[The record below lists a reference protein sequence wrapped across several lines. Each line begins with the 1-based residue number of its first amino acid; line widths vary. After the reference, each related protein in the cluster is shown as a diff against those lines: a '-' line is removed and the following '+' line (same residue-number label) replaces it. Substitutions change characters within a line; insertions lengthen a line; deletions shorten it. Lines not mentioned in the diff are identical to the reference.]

1 MQTNQI
7 IWIIVLIVITAGII
21 IISYLDPSR
30 VQFHKVIT
38 KKHPASVIL
47 FSVVAAG
54 FLIAD
59 FFVDDD
65 QYHTCVGLGIIALI
79 TAMFAELG
87 LMFAP
92 FFLVICFGM
101 AFPHYV

>member
-7 IWIIVLIVITAGII
+7 IWVSVLIVITAGII
-21 IISYLDPSR
+21 TISYLDPSR
-30 VQFHKVIT
+30 VQFHNVIT

-65 QYHTCVGLGIIALI
+65 QYHKCVGLGIIALI

-92 FFLVICFGM
+92 FFLVICF
-101 AFPHYV
+101 VLLKVN

>member
-7 IWIIVLIVITAGII
+7 IWVIVLIAITAGII
-21 IISYLDPSR
+21 TISYLDPSR
-30 VQFHKVIT
+30 VQFHNVIT

-47 FSVVAAG
+47 FLVVAVG
-54 FLIAD
+54 FLVAD

-65 QYHTCVGLGIIALI
+65 QYHKCVGLGIIALI

>member
-7 IWIIVLIVITAGII
+7 IWVSVLIAITAGII
-21 IISYLDPSR
+21 TISYLDPSR
-30 VQFHKVIT
+30 VQFHNVIT

-65 QYHTCVGLGIIALI
+65 QYHKCVGLGIIALI
-79 TAMFAELG
+79 TAMFANLELI
-87 LMFAP
+87 FAP

>member
-1 MQTNQI
+1 MQNRQI
-7 IWIIVLIVITAGII
+7 IWISLLVTITAGII

-38 KKHPASVIL
+38 KKHPTSVIL

-59 FFVDDD
+59 FFVDDE
-65 QYHTCVGLGIIALI
+65 QYHKCVGLGIIALT

>member
-7 IWIIVLIVITAGII
+7 IWVSILIAITAGII
-21 IISYLDPSR
+21 TISYLDPSR
-30 VQFHKVIT
+30 VQFHNVIT

-65 QYHTCVGLGIIALI
+65 QYHKCVGLGIIALI
-79 TAMFAELG
+79 TAMFANLELI
-87 LMFAP
+87 FAP

>member
-7 IWIIVLIVITAGII
+7 IWISVLIAITAGII
-21 IISYLDPSR
+21 TISYLEPSR
-30 VQFHKVIT
+30 VQFHNVIAR
-38 KKHPASVIL
+38 KHPTSVIL

-54 FLIAD
+54 FLVAD

-65 QYHTCVGLGIIALI
+65 QYHKCVGLGIIALI

-87 LMFAP
+87 LMLAP